1 MLVMGMGAG
10 GVKATIGPF
19 IGMSPAETWGGLLQ
33 RIDGWGGL
41 ADQCTDDPF
50 TISYTKSRE
59 KVVVDREATIE
70 YIFNIYYW
78 LAESYFVRSQ
88 SSKYA
93 SGASMPGHCQVSR
106 QRLWKEI

>member
-70 YIFNIYYW
+70 YIFNIYYC
-78 LAESYFVRSQ
+78 Q